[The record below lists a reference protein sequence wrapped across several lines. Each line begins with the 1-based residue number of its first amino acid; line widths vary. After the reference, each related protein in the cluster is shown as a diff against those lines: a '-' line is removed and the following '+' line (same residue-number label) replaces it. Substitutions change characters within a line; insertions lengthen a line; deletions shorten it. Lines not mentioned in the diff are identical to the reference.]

1 MLLFCDE
8 PKTVAIKERM
18 KIMKKKLFFTAIAGV
33 IITILFTVSCKTGS
47 TIQPVH
53 LQGEAQ
59 GTYYNMVYYD
69 SLHRNLHRQVDS
81 ILKAYDR
88 SVSLWVPTSIISRV
102 NRNDTSVV
110 LDDFFVG
117 NFKDSQKV
125 SQATHGAFDMTVGP
139 LVEAWGFGFESRE
152 KVGKKIVDSLL
163 PLVGYQKIK
172 LVNGKVIKAD
182 PRMQID
188 FNGIAQGYSDD
199 VIGKFFDR
207 LGIHNYLID
216 IGGEVKAKGTKPDG
230 SFWRVGIEKP
240 SSDSISPRTLK
251 AVIVLHN
258 RSVAT
263 SGSYR
268 KYYVI
273 KGIRYSHTI
282 DPKTGYPVRHSL
294 LSVSVLAKNTA
305 LADAYATA
313 FMVMGYKKARAFV
326 EKHADLEAM
335 FIWSGRDRHFKTYA
349 TPGFRKLI
357 VEKFN

>member
-1 MLLFCDE
+1 
-8 PKTVAIKERM
+8 M
-18 KIMKKKLFFTAIAGV
+18 KRKYFFTISIG
-33 IITILFTVSCKTGS
+33 IITAILFVVSCKS
-47 TIQPVH
+47 DHAIQPIH

-81 ILKAYDR
+81 ILKAFDQ
-88 SVSLWVPTSIISRV
+88 SVSLWVPTSVISRV
-102 NRNDTSVV
+102 NRNDTTVV
-110 LDDFFVG
+110 LDGYFVG

-125 SQATHGAFDMTVGP
+125 SKATNGAFDMTVGP

-172 LVNGKVIKAD
+172 LENGKVIKAD

-199 VIGKFFDR
+199 VIGKFFDS

-216 IGGEVKAKGTKPDG
+216 IGGEVKAKGMKPDG
-230 SFWRVGIEKP
+230 KYWRVGIEKP
-240 SSDSISPRTLK
+240 SADSVSPRTLK

-258 RSVAT
+258 QSVAT

-268 KYYVI
+268 KYYVVN
-273 KGIRYSHTI
+273 GIRYSHTI
-282 DPKTGYPVRHSL
+282 DPQTGYPVQHSL

-313 FMVMGYKKARAFV
+313 FMVMGYKKSRAFV
-326 EKHADLEAM
+326 ENHPGLEAM
-335 FIWSGRDRHFKTYA
+335 FIWSANDGRFKTYA